1 MNYRDQLGAV
11 NARNEVITGIPYE
24 EVLEGVEKDLE
35 MRRESHR
42 CGKICAWAA
51 VAVTTVIGYAQQANY
66 LGTLAHL
73 IVTPVLAT
81 LRKDENRTREL
92 ADLLNEGLGR
102 A

>member
-1 MNYRDQLGAV
+1 MNYQDQLDAVGAG
-11 NARNEVITGIPYE
+11 NEIITGTPYRE
-24 EVLEGVEKDLE
+24 ILDGVEKDLE
-35 MRRESHR
+35 MRRETHR

-66 LGTLAHL
+66 IGALAHL
-73 IVTPVLAT
+73 IVTPFLAA